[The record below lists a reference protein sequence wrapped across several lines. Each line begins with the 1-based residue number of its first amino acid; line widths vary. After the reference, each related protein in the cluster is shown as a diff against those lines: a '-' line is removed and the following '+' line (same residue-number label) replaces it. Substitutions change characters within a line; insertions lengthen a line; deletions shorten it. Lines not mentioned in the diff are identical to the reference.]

1 MISILSDSIRSFWAW
16 FRTTEDHLFTLAE
29 HPEELF
35 GLLIPRLQQ
44 VHPGLVAELGPQT
57 NGCRELAISAGG
69 CLDVFPAVLAATALV
84 PELKRWR
91 IIAFRQPKP
100 DCFTLSTPEFDITT
114 SQFSFQADPTEDLL
128 HLELYY
134 SGGSDLSEAMLERAG
149 FFLVDLMLG
158 EFTMEVYIGRCITRR
173 GNPDEGRPLRD
184 LPSVVD
190 AHTARVAD
198 RSERRAWGKAM

>member
-1 MISILSDSIRSFWAW
+1 MISILSDSIRTFWSW
-16 FRTTEDHLFTLAE
+16 FHTSEDHLFALAE
-29 HPEELF
+29 QPEELF
-35 GLLIPRLQQ
+35 AQLIPKLQL
-44 VHPGLVAELGPQT
+44 VHPGLVAEIGPESA
-57 NGCRELAISAGG
+57 GRRELAISAGG
-69 CLDVFPAVLAATALV
+69 CLDVFPAVLAVTALV

-100 DCFTLSTPEFDITT
+100 DCFTLSTPDFDISTG
-114 SQFSFQADPTEDLL
+114 QFSFRAVPTEDLL

-134 SGGSDLSEAMLERAG
+134 SGGSDLSESTLEQAG

-173 GNPDEGRPLRD
+173 GKPDGGRPLHE
-184 LPSVVD
+184 LPSVVE

-198 RSERRAWGKAM
+198 RNDRRAWGKAM